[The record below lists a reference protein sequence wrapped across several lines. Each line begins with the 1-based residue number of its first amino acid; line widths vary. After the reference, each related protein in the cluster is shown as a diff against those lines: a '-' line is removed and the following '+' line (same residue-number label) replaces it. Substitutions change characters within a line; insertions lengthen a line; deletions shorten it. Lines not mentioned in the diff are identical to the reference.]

1 MIVKPNLVNNYFKY
15 KLSKQTVKRQSSC
28 TILIMPLILAFWRQ
42 GQVDLYEF
50 EIQPGLHNMFQGTQD
65 YRIIP
70 CHIYILVFQR
80 CNYFLSIHLNKYIN
94 THKLKVE
101 ELRNVWARKKA
112 QMVNTSIH
120 RYTHSHTCK
129 HAFTHAC
136 TPYTHT
142 CQPEKQQKH
151 SETLSD
157 SLFEKKHTR
166 IQILP

>member
-1 MIVKPNLVNNYFKY
+1 M
-15 KLSKQTVKRQSSC
+15 
-28 TILIMPLILAFWRQ
+28 
-42 GQVDLYEF
+42 
-50 EIQPGLHNMFQGTQD
+50 
-65 YRIIP
+65 
-70 CHIYILVFQR
+70 
-80 CNYFLSIHLNKYIN
+80 
-94 THKLKVE
+94 
-101 ELRNVWARKKA
+101 RNVWARKKA

-166 IQILP
+166 IQILPWSHLMSFVVLVFLRLCGLEEHINLDPFLIKSLPQKQTLRLSQCLKNHISGRHTNFLPQISHKKLCSN